1 LFIQYI
7 GFEIAGGARLYAFRV
22 INPPETP
29 RDFTVAIQTAAFRS
43 DCLKLQDGPGICY
56 ARLSQAL
63 QSERQDSLVERYI
76 SIGERDIHEYLAKH
90 PSPNGR
96 GKKEEI

>member
-1 LFIQYI
+1 MFIQYI
-7 GFEIAGGARLYAFRV
+7 GFEIAGGARVYAFRV

-29 RDFTVAIQTAAFRS
+29 RDFTVTIQTAAFRS

-63 QSERQDSLVERYI
+63 QGERQDSLVDRHL
-76 SIGERDIHEYLAKH
+76 SIGDREIHEYLAKYASRNSH
-90 PSPNGR
+90 
-96 GKKEEI
+96 GKKEEF